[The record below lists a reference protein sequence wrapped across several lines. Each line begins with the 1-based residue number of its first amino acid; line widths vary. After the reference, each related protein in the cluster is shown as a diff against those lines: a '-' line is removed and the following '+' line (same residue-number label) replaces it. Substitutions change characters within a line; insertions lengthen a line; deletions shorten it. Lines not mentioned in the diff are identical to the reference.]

1 MVLDA
6 RCTTFSP
13 PTQLELKILEEHEQ
27 NLKLEAAQIEA
38 ALDEQLENLEEANS
52 GSETVN
58 DYFTYSPSYH
68 NYNYSC
74 NYNQQKKTFLNVQTL
89 PTNQCYQTKSGIEEA
104 LR

>member
-6 RCTTFSP
+6 RCTTLVP
-13 PTQLELKILEEHEQ
+13 PTRFELKLLEEHEL
-27 NLKLEAAQIEA
+27 NLAAEAAQIEA

-58 DYFTYSPSYH
+58 DYFTYSPAYH
-68 NYNYSC
+68 H
-74 NYNQQKKTFLNVQTL
+74 QQTAACLPEKATYLNVQTL
-89 PTNQCYQTKSGIEEA
+89 PQNAKSAAMDDA

>member
-6 RCTTFSP
+6 RCTRFSP
-13 PTQLELKILEEHEQ
+13 PTDFELKILEEHEE
-27 NLKLEAAQIEA
+27 NLKQEAAQIEA

-68 NYNYSC
+68 HYHHHHHFEE
-74 NYNQQKKTFLNVQTL
+74 KKTFLNVQTL
-89 PTNQCYQTKSGIEEA
+89 PNNQAKSVAMDEA